1 MPRIAASGLARVER
15 GASGTGQTSP
25 LLGPSSGATST
36 GAPLTRAMVT
46 LSSGMAGRGRP
57 QGAPMLAPA
66 LAMPS
71 VAFAPL
77 LFSQVV
83 DRS

>member
-1 MPRIAASGLARVER
+1 
-15 GASGTGQTSP
+15 
-25 LLGPSSGATST
+25 
-36 GAPLTRAMVT
+36 
-46 LSSGMAGRGRP
+46 
-57 QGAPMLAPA
+57 MLAPA